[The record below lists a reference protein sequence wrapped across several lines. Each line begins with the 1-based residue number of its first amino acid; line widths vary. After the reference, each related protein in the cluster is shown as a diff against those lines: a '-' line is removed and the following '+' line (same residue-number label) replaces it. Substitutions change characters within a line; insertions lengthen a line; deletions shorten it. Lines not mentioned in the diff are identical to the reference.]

1 MMDQHFTVQRMMLT
15 ENFCVNPLQV
25 CGILLLW
32 CCFKRMETDSLRL
45 IFQTVFYFNR
55 INFREIKF
63 RGFANFRHFRENKTR
78 EIVWDSLFAKLNPR
92 EIFEIAFS
100 AEKQVKD
107 LHLLQK
113 IAIFTWILGPFAK

>member
-1 MMDQHFTVQRMMLT
+1 MKTWVSKEKKERK
-15 ENFCVNPLQV
+15 EN
-25 CGILLLW
+25 I
-32 CCFKRMETDSLRL
+32 SL
-45 IFQTVFYFNR
+45 YFNR

-63 RGFANFRHFRENKTR
+63 RGFANLRHFRENKTR
-78 EIVWDSLFAKLNPR
+78 EIVWDSSFAKLNPR

-113 IAIFTWILGPFAK
+113 IAIFTGFLAHSRK